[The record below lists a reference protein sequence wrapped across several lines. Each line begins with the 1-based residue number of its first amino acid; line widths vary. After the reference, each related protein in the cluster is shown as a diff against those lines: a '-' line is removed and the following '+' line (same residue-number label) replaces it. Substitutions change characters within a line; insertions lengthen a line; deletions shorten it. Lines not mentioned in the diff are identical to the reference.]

1 MYVVWYADE
10 CLLNIVVC
18 EYHIDCVCRS
28 GYSSDC
34 TLLEMGWY
42 GPPFKASKYMGM
54 QMQFGKVV
62 VNDHTLCWK
71 AADELVDF

>member
-1 MYVVWYADE
+1 
-10 CLLNIVVC
+10 
-18 EYHIDCVCRS
+18 
-28 GYSSDC
+28 
-34 TLLEMGWY
+34 MGWY